1 MAELRIPFDEINT
14 PKKATSG
21 TRQAFKRAG
30 FDIHRH
36 EIDDLVDDPQKGERI
51 LQVRKV
57 KKYFFQGR

>member
-1 MAELRIPFDEINT
+1 MAEVRIPFCEINT

-21 TRQAFKRAG
+21 TREAFKRAG

-51 LQVRKV
+51 LQVRKAKTYV
-57 KKYFFQGR
+57 FQGR